1 MFRQNFQH
9 HVVQCFHGSQMPQQL
24 PRCKHIAPTLHAIHR
39 RAHIITLREIFRWNQ
54 VHCFPAVPVL
64 LQGLLGPIQG
74 GIVFRGRF
82 PEEGDFFSAN
92 LSLVR
97 TGGITHD
104 ITDGYV
110 EFVLEQLEEAKA
122 LCADPLVLIEQR
134 LDFSCY
140 VPDGF
145 GTGDCL
151 IVADK
156 LLHIIDFKY
165 GQGVLVDAEEN
176 PQMMLYALGALR
188 QFDHLYDIAQV
199 AMSIYQPR
207 RENVS
212 TWTITVE
219 QLMDWAEQ
227 TLKPKAEMAYQ
238 GEGDYVPGP
247 WCTFCKAAV
256 KCRARAEAKL
266 QLAKYEFAMPPLLT
280 DAEIEDILSRLPGL
294 TKWAAEIEAYA
305 QDAAIHH
312 GKVWHGFKL
321 VESRTNRKYTDEE
334 AVIRA
339 ANAAGYHDIFKKSL
353 IPITEMEKLMGKK
366 TFAEV
371 LGGLVEKPRG
381 RPTLVPV
388 SDRRPAITTMDAT
401 QEFTEITEV

>member
-1 MFRQNFQH
+1 
-9 HVVQCFHGSQMPQQL
+9 MP
-24 PRCKHIAPTLHAIHR
+24 PSKHALLSASSSHRWLSCTPSARLEEEFEDRETEAAAEGTAAHALCEHK
-39 RAHIITLREIFRWNQ
+39 LRKALKMRSRK
-54 VHCFPAVPVL
+54 PVSKYDSD
-64 LQGLLGPIQG
+64 
-74 GIVFRGRF
+74 
-82 PEEGDFFSAN
+82 EMDAY
-92 LSLVR
+92 
-97 TGGITHD
+97 
-104 ITDGYV
+104 TDGYV
-110 EFVLEQLEEAKA
+110 EFVLEALEEARQ
-122 LCADPLVLIEQR
+122 LCSDPKVLIEQR

-165 GQGVLVDAEEN
+165 GLGVLVDAEHN

-188 QFDHLYDIAQV
+188 LFDSLYDIEEV

-207 RENVS
+207 RDNVS
-212 TWTITVE
+212 TCIIPVTE
-219 QLMDWAEQ
+219 LMDWVET
-227 TLKPKAEMAYQ
+227 TLKPKAELAYK
-238 GEGDYVPGP
+238 GEGQYTPGS

-294 TKWAAEIEAYA
+294 TKWAGEIEAYA

-321 VESRTNRKYTDEE
+321 VESRTNRKYTNEE

-366 TFAEV
+366 AFAEI
-371 LGGLVEKPRG
+371 LGNLVEKPKG
-381 RPTLVPV
+381 KPTLVPV